1 MNNFKDLIRYFRK
14 LPGIGP
20 RQATRLVLAMLE
32 WPEGEAEAFA
42 QAIAN
47 LPSSAQFCSECF
59 NLAETPST
67 NSTSSGQTGS
77 GQAKC
82 RICLSSTRN
91 KAKIAVVE
99 KVTDLQALDKSGSYD
114 GVYHVLGNSLKPA
127 YGVTPEKLK
136 IKELVARITSLKR
149 QETSDK
155 RQGKSKI
162 EVILATNPDT
172 HGETTALYLEDQLK
186 SLGVQ
191 ITRLARGLSSG
202 SSVEYADDITLAN
215 ALKHRK

>member
-1 MNNFKDLIRYFRK
+1 MNKFKDLIRHFRK

-32 WPEGEAEAFA
+32 WPAGEAEAFA

-47 LPSSAQFCSECF
+47 LPASAQFCSECF
-59 NLAETPST
+59 NLAETPS
-67 NSTSSGQTGS
+67 TGS

-99 KVTDLQALDKSGSYD
+99 KVTDLQALDKSGHYD

-127 YGVTPEKLK
+127 YGVPPEKLK
-136 IKELVARITSLKR
+136 IKELVARIKR
-149 QETSDK
+149 LQLATRNQKLETS
-155 RQGKSKI
+155 I

-186 SLGVQ
+186 PLGIR
-191 ITRLARGLSSG
+191 ITRLARGLSAG
-202 SSVEYADDITLAN
+202 GSVEYADDITLSH
-215 ALKHRK
+215 ALKNRK

>member
-1 MNNFKDLIRYFRK
+1 MNKFKELIRYFRK

-47 LPSSAQFCSECF
+47 LPTSTQFCGECF
-59 NLAETPST
+59 NLSDGPR
-67 NSTSSGQTGS
+67 
-77 GQAKC
+77 C
-82 RICLSSTRN
+82 RICLSSSRN
-91 KAKIAVVE
+91 KSKIAVVE

-127 YGVTPEKLK
+127 YGITPEKLK
-136 IKELVARITSLKR
+136 IKELLTRVKTLQRQTTLLRKTSDG
-149 QETSDK
+149 QASDK
-155 RQGKSKI
+155 RQGGI
-162 EVILATNPDT
+162 EVILATNQDT

-186 SLGVQ
+186 PLGVT
-191 ITRLARGLSSG
+191 ITRLARGLASG

>member
-1 MNNFKDLIRYFRK
+1 MNKFKELIRYFRK

-47 LPSSAQFCSECF
+47 LPASAQCCSECF

-67 NSTSSGQTGS
+67 HSRDSGQAGL

-82 RICLSSTRN
+82 RICLSSSRN
-91 KAKIAVVE
+91 KTKIAVVE
-99 KVTDLQALDKSGSYD
+99 KITDLQALDKSGSYD

-127 YGVTPEKLK
+127 YGITPEKLK
-136 IKELVARITSLKR
+136 IKELLTRVKTLQR
-149 QETSDK
+149 QTTLLRKTSDG
-155 RQGKSKI
+155 QAS
-162 EVILATNPDT
+162 A
-172 HGETTALYLEDQLK
+172 
-186 SLGVQ
+186 
-191 ITRLARGLSSG
+191 
-202 SSVEYADDITLAN
+202 
-215 ALKHRK
+215 